1 MCGVAL
7 FFFSHSK
14 PHPLQMSPTLEELFA
29 QVDRA
34 AAVDAHTEMRPRIGI
49 SMNRQDGKETLA
61 DPYFQSVILAGGAPV
76 LVPATTELSV
86 LTTIVDGLDGLLLT
100 GGGDISPDL
109 LGEAPHPSIEDVD
122 PIRDASELQ
131 LIRLASQRSLPIF
144 GICRGHQL
152 LNVAFGGTL
161 YQDLPSQFPKPVLLH
176 SQKEARAV
184 VTQTVTLTAPHSELR
199 RALGLSDEALTMPI
213 PVNSLHHQAVRD
225 VAPGF
230 VATAEAPDGVN
241 EAMEHPEYPI
251 LSVQW
256 HPEWLATT
264 GHEPMLRLFR
274 HFIGRAHRYAHAR
287 RLHHTMI
294 TLDSH
299 TDTPMLFD
307 TFDLGHKEGGR
318 VNLPLMREGELDA
331 VVMAAYLP
339 QGERNDEAHR
349 QAFDYA
355 VERLTRVEEQAVCY
369 PELLGIARS
378 TDDLRRLKREGRK
391 AILLGVENGYAIGRD
406 LSRLHAFK
414 RMGVAYMTLCHN
426 GDNELCDSASGS
438 NGEWG
443 GLSPFGREVV
453 AEMNRIGMMIDVSHA
468 ADATFDDIVRL
479 SRRPIVA
486 THSSCRALCDHP
498 RNLDDDR
505 IRTLAEAGGV
515 MQICLYGGFINHD
528 DPDGATLSD
537 AIRHILHVVRLVG
550 PDHVGIGSDFD
561 GGGGLIG
568 CQSAGEMIQI
578 TLRLLAEG
586 LSDADVAKIWSG
598 NFMRVMDA
606 QR

>member
-1 MCGVAL
+1 MRGCPLL
-7 FFFSHSK
+7 FLPFK
-14 PHPLQMSPTLEELFA
+14 PNMSLTLKELFA

-34 AAVDAHTEMRPRIGI
+34 SAVDTATATRPRIGI
-49 SMNRQDGKETLA
+49 SVNRRDGKGMLA

-100 GGGDISPDL
+100 GGGDISPNL

-122 PIRDASELQ
+122 PIRDAYELQ
-131 LIRLASQRSLPIF
+131 LIRLACQRSLPIF

-152 LNVAFGGTL
+152 INVAFGGTL
-161 YQDLPSQFPKPVLLH
+161 YQDLPTQFPTSVLPH
-176 SQKEARAV
+176 SQEEARDV
-184 VTQTVTLTAPHSELR
+184 TTQTVTLTAPDSELQ
-199 RALGLSDEALTMPI
+199 RAMGLDATTRTSPI
-213 PVNSLHHQAVRD
+213 PINTIHHQAVRD
-225 VAPGF
+225 LAPGF
-230 VATAEAPDGVN
+230 VATAEASDGVN

-264 GHEPMLRLFR
+264 GHEAMLNLFR
-274 HFIGRAHRYAHAR
+274 HLVRRARRYAHAR
-287 RLHHTMI
+287 CLHHTMI

-307 TFDLGHKEGGR
+307 SFDLGRKEGGR
-318 VNLPLMREGELDA
+318 VNLPLMREGRLDA

-339 QGERNDEAHR
+339 QDERNDEAHR
-349 QAFDYA
+349 RAFDYA
-355 VERLTRVEEQAVCY
+355 VERLTHVEEQAIRY
-369 PELLGIARS
+369 PDFLGIARS
-378 TDDLRRLKREGRK
+378 TDDLRRLKREGRR
-391 AILLGVENGYAIGRD
+391 AIIPAVENGYAIGRD

-426 GDNELCDSASGS
+426 GDNELCDSAAGQ
-438 NGEWG
+438 GEWG
-443 GLSPFGREVV
+443 GLSPFGCEVV
-453 AEMNRIGMMIDVSHA
+453 TEMNRIGMMIDVSHA
-468 ADATFDDIVRL
+468 ADATFDDVIRL

-486 THSSCRALCDHP
+486 THSSCRALCDHR

-505 IRTLAEAGGV
+505 IRALAATGGV

-528 DPDGATLSD
+528 HPDSATLSD
-537 AIRHILHVVRLVG
+537 AVRHILHVVRLVG
-550 PDHVGIGSDFD
+550 PNHVGIGSDFD

-586 LSDADVAKIWSG
+586 LSDADIANIWGG

-606 QR
+606 QRLPLA

>member
-1 MCGVAL
+1 M
-7 FFFSHSK
+7 
-14 PHPLQMSPTLEELFA
+14 
-29 QVDRA
+29 
-34 AAVDAHTEMRPRIGI
+34 
-49 SMNRQDGKETLA
+49 LA

-76 LVPATTELSV
+76 LVPATTDLSV
-86 LTTIVDGLDGLLLT
+86 LTTIVEGLDGLLLT

-109 LGEAPHPSIEDVD
+109 LGEEPVPSLEDVD
-122 PIRDASELQ
+122 PIRDAYELQ

-161 YQDLPSQFPKPVLLH
+161 YQDLPTQFPAAVLPH
-176 SQKEARAV
+176 SQEEARDV
-184 VTQTVTLTAPHSELR
+184 ITQTVTLTTPDSELQ
-199 RALGLSDEALTMPI
+199 RAMGLDATTCTAPI

-225 VAPGF
+225 LAPGF
-230 VATAEAPDGVN
+230 IATAEASDGVN

-264 GHEPMLRLFR
+264 GHEVMLNLFR
-274 HFIGRAHRYAHAR
+274 HLVSRARRYAHAR
-287 RLHHTMI
+287 RLHHAMI

-307 TFDLGHKEGGR
+307 TFDLGRKEGGR
-318 VNLPLMREGELDA
+318 VNLPLMREGRLDA

-349 QAFDYA
+349 RAFDYA
-355 VERLTRVEEQAVCY
+355 VERLTRVEEQVIRY
-369 PELLGIARS
+369 PNLLGIARS
-378 TDDLRRLKREGRK
+378 TDDLRRLKREGRR
-391 AILLGVENGYAIGRD
+391 AIIPAVENGYAIGRD
-406 LSRLHAFK
+406 PSRLHAFK

-426 GDNELCDSASGS
+426 GDNELCDSAAGQ
-438 NGEWG
+438 GEWG

-468 ADATFDDIVRL
+468 ADATFDDVIRL

-486 THSSCRALCDHP
+486 THSSCRALCDHR

-505 IRTLAEAGGV
+505 IRALAAQGGV
-515 MQICLYGGFINHD
+515 MQICLYGGFINHNN
-528 DPDGATLSD
+528 PDGATLSD
-537 AIRHILHVVRLVG
+537 AVRHILHVVRLVG

-586 LSDADVAKIWSG
+586 LSDADIAKIWGG

-606 QR
+606 QRETLA

>member
-1 MCGVAL
+1 MGL
-7 FFFSHSK
+7 
-14 PHPLQMSPTLEELFA
+14 
-29 QVDRA
+29 D
-34 AAVDAHTEMRPRIGI
+34 
-49 SMNRQDGKETLA
+49 
-61 DPYFQSVILAGGAPV
+61 
-76 LVPATTELSV
+76 ATT
-86 LTTIVDGLDGLLLT
+86 
-100 GGGDISPDL
+100 
-109 LGEAPHPSIEDVD
+109 
-122 PIRDASELQ
+122 R
-131 LIRLASQRSLPIF
+131 
-144 GICRGHQL
+144 
-152 LNVAFGGTL
+152 
-161 YQDLPSQFPKPVLLH
+161 
-176 SQKEARAV
+176 
-184 VTQTVTLTAPHSELR
+184 TA
-199 RALGLSDEALTMPI
+199 PI

-225 VAPGF
+225 LAPGF
-230 VATAEAPDGVN
+230 VATAEASDGVN

-264 GHEPMLRLFR
+264 GHEAMLNLFR
-274 HFIGRAHRYAHAR
+274 HLVSRARRYAHAR

-307 TFDLGHKEGGR
+307 AFDLGRKEGGR
-318 VNLPLMREGELDA
+318 LNLPLMREGRLDA

-349 QAFDYA
+349 RAFDYA
-355 VERLTRVEEQAVCY
+355 VERLTHVEEQAIRY
-369 PELLGIARS
+369 PNLLGIARS
-378 TDDLRRLKREGRK
+378 TDDLRRLKREGRR
-391 AILLGVENGYAIGRD
+391 AIIPAVENGYAIGRD

-414 RMGVAYMTLCHN
+414 HMGVAYMTLCHN
-426 GDNELCDSASGS
+426 GDNELCDSAAGQ
-438 NGEWG
+438 GEWG

-453 AEMNRIGMMIDVSHA
+453 TEMNRIGMMIDVSHA
-468 ADATFDDIVRL
+468 ADATFDDVIRL

-486 THSSCRALCDHP
+486 THSSCRALCDHR

-505 IRTLAEAGGV
+505 IRALAAQGGV

-528 DPDGATLSD
+528 YPDSATLSD
-537 AIRHILHVVRLVG
+537 AVRHILHVIRLVG
-550 PDHVGIGSDFD
+550 PNHVGIGSDFD

-586 LSDADVAKIWSG
+586 LSDADIANIWGG

-606 QR
+606 QRQPLA

>member
-1 MCGVAL
+1 MRGCPLL
-7 FFFSHSK
+7 FLPFK
-14 PHPLQMSPTLEELFA
+14 PNMSLTLKELFA

-34 AAVDAHTEMRPRIGI
+34 SAVDTATATRPRIGI
-49 SMNRQDGKETLA
+49 SVNRRDGKGMLA

-122 PIRDASELQ
+122 PIRDAYELQ
-131 LIRLASQRSLPIF
+131 LIRLACQRSLPIF

-152 LNVAFGGTL
+152 INVAFGGTL
-161 YQDLPSQFPKPVLLH
+161 YQDLPTQFPTSVLPH
-176 SQKEARAV
+176 SQEEARDV
-184 VTQTVTLTAPHSELR
+184 TTQTVTLTAPDSELQ
-199 RALGLSDEALTMPI
+199 RAMGLDATTRTAPI

-225 VAPGF
+225 LAPGF
-230 VATAEAPDGVN
+230 VATAEASDGVN

-264 GHEPMLRLFR
+264 GHEAMLNLFR
-274 HFIGRAHRYAHAR
+274 HLVRRARRYAHAR
-287 RLHHTMI
+287 CLHHTMI

-307 TFDLGHKEGGR
+307 SFDLGRKEGGR
-318 VNLPLMREGELDA
+318 VNLPLMREGRLDA

-349 QAFDYA
+349 RAFDYA
-355 VERLTRVEEQAVCY
+355 VERLTRVEEQAIRY
-369 PELLGIARS
+369 PDFLGIARS
-378 TDDLRRLKREGRK
+378 TDDLRRLKREGRR
-391 AILLGVENGYAIGRD
+391 AIIPAVENGYAIGRD

-414 RMGVAYMTLCHN
+414 RMGVAYITLCHN
-426 GDNELCDSASGS
+426 GDNELCDSAAGQ
-438 NGEWG
+438 GEWG

-453 AEMNRIGMMIDVSHA
+453 TEMNRIGMMIDVSHA
-468 ADATFDDIVRL
+468 ADATFDDVIRL

-486 THSSCRALCDHP
+486 THSSCRALCDHR

-505 IRTLAEAGGV
+505 IRALAAQGGV

-528 DPDGATLSD
+528 HPDGATLSD
-537 AIRHILHVVRLVG
+537 AVRHILHVIRLVG
-550 PDHVGIGSDFD
+550 PNHVGIGSDFD

-568 CQSAGEMIQI
+568 
-578 TLRLLAEG
+578 
-586 LSDADVAKIWSG
+586 
-598 NFMRVMDA
+598 
-606 QR
+606 

>member
-1 MCGVAL
+1 MRGCPLL
-7 FFFSHSK
+7 FLPFK
-14 PHPLQMSPTLEELFA
+14 PNMSLTLKELFA

-34 AAVDAHTEMRPRIGI
+34 SAVDTATATRPRIGI
-49 SMNRQDGKETLA
+49 SVNRRDGKGMLA

-122 PIRDASELQ
+122 PIRDAYELQ
-131 LIRLASQRSLPIF
+131 LIRLACQRSLPIF

-152 LNVAFGGTL
+152 INVAFGGTL
-161 YQDLPSQFPKPVLLH
+161 YQDLPTQFPTSVLPH
-176 SQKEARAV
+176 SQEEARDV
-184 VTQTVTLTAPHSELR
+184 TTQTVTLTAPDSELQ
-199 RALGLSDEALTMPI
+199 RAMGLDATTRTSPI
-213 PVNSLHHQAVRD
+213 PINTIHHQAVRD
-225 VAPGF
+225 LAPGF
-230 VATAEAPDGVN
+230 VATAEASDGVN

-264 GHEPMLRLFR
+264 GHEAMLNLFR
-274 HFIGRAHRYAHAR
+274 HLVRRARRYAHAR
-287 RLHHTMI
+287 CLHHTMI

-307 TFDLGHKEGGR
+307 SFDLGRKEGGR
-318 VNLPLMREGELDA
+318 VNLPLMREGRLDA

-339 QGERNDEAHR
+339 QDERNDEAHR
-349 QAFDYA
+349 RAFDYA
-355 VERLTRVEEQAVCY
+355 VERLTHVEEQAIRY
-369 PELLGIARS
+369 PDFLGIARS
-378 TDDLRRLKREGRK
+378 TDDLRRLKREGRR
-391 AILLGVENGYAIGRD
+391 AIIPAVENGYAIGRD

-426 GDNELCDSASGS
+426 GDNELCDSAAGQ
-438 NGEWG
+438 GEWG
-443 GLSPFGREVV
+443 GLSPFGCEVV
-453 AEMNRIGMMIDVSHA
+453 TEMNRIGMMIDVSHA
-468 ADATFDDIVRL
+468 ADATFDDVIRL

-486 THSSCRALCDHP
+486 THSSCRALCDHR

-505 IRTLAEAGGV
+505 IRALAATGGV

-528 DPDGATLSD
+528 HPDSATLSD
-537 AIRHILHVVRLVG
+537 AVRHIMHVVRLVG
-550 PDHVGIGSDFD
+550 PNHVGIGSDFD

-586 LSDADVAKIWSG
+586 LSDADIANIWGG

-606 QR
+606 QRLPLA

>member
-34 AAVDAHTEMRPRIGI
+34 ASVDTAATTRPRIGI
-49 SMNRQDGKETLA
+49 SINRQDGKETLA

-122 PIRDASELQ
+122 PIRDAYELQ
-131 LIRLASQRSLPIF
+131 LIRLTSQRNLPIF

-161 YQDLPSQFPKPVLLH
+161 YQDLPSQFPASVLPH
-176 SQKEARAV
+176 SQEEAREVA
-184 VTQTVTLTAPHSELR
+184 TQTVSLTAPGSELR
-199 RALGLSDEALTMPI
+199 RALGLSNEALTAPI

-264 GHEPMLRLFR
+264 GHEAMLRLFR
-274 HFIGRAHRYAHAR
+274 HLVSRARRYAHAR

-307 TFDLGHKEGGR
+307 SFDLGRKEGGR
-318 VNLPLMREGELDA
+318 VNLPLMHEGRLDA

-339 QGERNDEAHR
+339 QGERNDVAHR

-355 VERLTRVEEQAVCY
+355 VERLTRVEEQAVRY
-369 PELLGIARS
+369 PNLLGIARS

-453 AEMNRIGMMIDVSHA
+453 AEMNRLGMMIDVSHA
-468 ADATFDDIVRL
+468 ADATFDDVVRL

-486 THSSCRALCDHP
+486 THSSCRALCNHR

-505 IRTLAEAGGV
+505 IRALAEAGGV

-537 AIRHILHVVRLVG
+537 AVRHILHVVRLVG

-586 LSDADVAKIWSG
+586 LSDADIANIWGG

>member
-1 MCGVAL
+1 
-7 FFFSHSK
+7 
-14 PHPLQMSPTLEELFA
+14 MSPTLEELFA

-34 AAVDAHTEMRPRIGI
+34 AAADAGTTTRPRIGI
-49 SMNRQDGKETLA
+49 SVNRRDGKEMLA

-76 LVPATTELSV
+76 LVPATTDLSV
-86 LTTIVDGLDGLLLT
+86 LTTIVEGLDGLLLT

-109 LGEAPHPSIEDVD
+109 LGEEPVPSLEDVD
-122 PIRDASELQ
+122 PIRDAYELQ

-161 YQDLPSQFPKPVLLH
+161 YQDLPTQFPAAVLPH
-176 SQKEARAV
+176 SQEEARDV
-184 VTQTVTLTAPHSELR
+184 ITQTVALTRPDSELQ
-199 RALGLSDEALTMPI
+199 RAMGLDATTCTAPI

-225 VAPGF
+225 LAPGF
-230 VATAEAPDGVN
+230 IATAEASDGVN

-264 GHEPMLRLFR
+264 GHETMLNLFR
-274 HFIGRAHRYAHAR
+274 HLVSRARRYAHAR
-287 RLHHTMI
+287 RLHHAMI

-307 TFDLGHKEGGR
+307 TFDLGRKEGGR
-318 VNLPLMREGELDA
+318 VNLPLMREGRLDA

-339 QGERNDEAHR
+339 QGERNDGAHR
-349 QAFDYA
+349 RAFNYA
-355 VERLTRVEEQAVCY
+355 VERLTRLEEQIIRY
-369 PELLGIARS
+369 PNLLGIARS
-378 TDDLRRLKREGRK
+378 TDDLRRLKREGRR
-391 AILLGVENGYAIGRD
+391 AIIPAVENGYAIGRD

-443 GLSPFGREVV
+443 GLSSFGREVV
-453 AEMNRIGMMIDVSHA
+453 AEMNRLGMMIDVSHA
-468 ADATFDDIVRL
+468 ADATFDDVVRL

-486 THSSCRALCDHP
+486 THSSCRALCNHR

-505 IRTLAEAGGV
+505 IRALAATGGV

-537 AIRHILHVVRLVG
+537 AVRHILHVVRLVG

-586 LSDADVAKIWSG
+586 LSDADIAKIWGG

-606 QR
+606 QRETLA

>member
-1 MCGVAL
+1 MRGCPLL
-7 FFFSHSK
+7 FLPFK
-14 PHPLQMSPTLEELFA
+14 PNMSLTLKELFA

-34 AAVDAHTEMRPRIGI
+34 SAVDTATATRPRIGI
-49 SMNRQDGKETLA
+49 SVNRRDGKGMLA

-122 PIRDASELQ
+122 PIRDAYELQ
-131 LIRLASQRSLPIF
+131 LIRLACQRSLPIF

-152 LNVAFGGTL
+152 INVAFGGTL
-161 YQDLPSQFPKPVLLH
+161 YQDLPTQFPTSVLPH
-176 SQKEARAV
+176 SQEEARDV
-184 VTQTVTLTAPHSELR
+184 TTQTVTLTAPDSELQ
-199 RALGLSDEALTMPI
+199 RAMGLDATTRTSPI
-213 PVNSLHHQAVRD
+213 PINTIHHQAVRD
-225 VAPGF
+225 LAPGF
-230 VATAEAPDGVN
+230 VATAEASDGVN

-264 GHEPMLRLFR
+264 GHEAMLNLFR
-274 HFIGRAHRYAHAR
+274 HLVRRARRYAHAR
-287 RLHHTMI
+287 CLHHTMI

-307 TFDLGHKEGGR
+307 SFDLGRKEGGR
-318 VNLPLMREGELDA
+318 VNLPLMREGRLDA

-339 QGERNDEAHR
+339 QDERNDEAHR
-349 QAFDYA
+349 RAFDYA
-355 VERLTRVEEQAVCY
+355 VERLTHVEEQAIRY
-369 PELLGIARS
+369 PDFLGIARS
-378 TDDLRRLKREGRK
+378 TDDLRRLKREGRR
-391 AILLGVENGYAIGRD
+391 AIIPAVENGYAIGRD

-426 GDNELCDSASGS
+426 GDNELCDSAAGQ
-438 NGEWG
+438 GEWG
-443 GLSPFGREVV
+443 GLSPFGCEVV
-453 AEMNRIGMMIDVSHA
+453 TEMNRIGMMIDVSHA
-468 ADATFDDIVRL
+468 ADATFDDVIRL

-486 THSSCRALCDHP
+486 THSSCRALCDHR

-505 IRTLAEAGGV
+505 IRALAATGGV

-528 DPDGATLSD
+528 HPDSATLSD
-537 AIRHILHVVRLVG
+537 AVRHILHVVRLVG
-550 PDHVGIGSDFD
+550 PNHVGIGSDFD

-586 LSDADVAKIWSG
+586 LSDADIANIWGG

-606 QR
+606 QRLPLA

>member
-1 MCGVAL
+1 
-7 FFFSHSK
+7 
-14 PHPLQMSPTLEELFA
+14 MSPTLEELFA

-34 AAVDAHTEMRPRIGI
+34 AAVDTAATTRPRIGI
-49 SMNRQDGKETLA
+49 SINRQDGKETLA

-122 PIRDASELQ
+122 PIRDAYELQ
-131 LIRLASQRSLPIF
+131 LIRLASQRNLPIF

-161 YQDLPSQFPKPVLLH
+161 YQDLPSQFPSPVLPH
-176 SQKEARAV
+176 SQEEAREVA
-184 VTQTVTLTAPHSELR
+184 TQTVTLTAPGSELR
-199 RALGLSDEALTMPI
+199 RALGLSNEALTAPI

-256 HPEWLATT
+256 HPEWLTTT
-264 GHEPMLRLFR
+264 GHEAMLHLFR
-274 HFIGRAHRYAHAR
+274 HLVSRARRYAHAR

-307 TFDLGHKEGGR
+307 SFDLGRKEGGR
-318 VNLPLMREGELDA
+318 VNLPLMREGRLDA

-339 QGERNDEAHR
+339 QGKRNDEAHR

-355 VERLTRVEEQAVCY
+355 VERLTRVEEQAVRY
-369 PELLGIARS
+369 PNLLGIARS

-468 ADATFDDIVRL
+468 ADATFDDVVRL

-486 THSSCRALCDHP
+486 THSSCRALCNHR

-505 IRTLAEAGGV
+505 IRALAEAGGV

-537 AIRHILHVVRLVG
+537 AVRHILHVVRLVG

-586 LSDADVAKIWSG
+586 LSDADIAKIWGG

>member
-1 MCGVAL
+1 
-7 FFFSHSK
+7 
-14 PHPLQMSPTLEELFA
+14 MSLTLKELFA

-34 AAVDAHTEMRPRIGI
+34 SAVDTATSTRPRIGI
-49 SMNRQDGKETLA
+49 SVNRRDGKEMLA

-86 LTTIVDGLDGLLLT
+86 LTTIVEGLDGLLLT

-109 LGEAPHPSIEDVD
+109 LGETPHPSLEDVD
-122 PIRDASELQ
+122 PIRDTSELQ
-131 LIRLASQRSLPIF
+131 LIRLAHQRGLPIF

-152 LNVAFGGTL
+152 INVAFGGTL
-161 YQDLPSQFPKPVLLH
+161 YQDLPSQFPSPVLPH
-176 SQKEARAV
+176 SQAEARDV
-184 VTQTVTLTAPHSELR
+184 ITQSVTLTTPDSELQ
-199 RALGLSDEALTMPI
+199 RAMGLDATTRTAPI

-225 VAPGF
+225 LAPGF

-264 GHEPMLRLFR
+264 GHEAMLNLFR
-274 HFIGRAHRYAHAR
+274 HLVSRARRYAHAR

-307 TFDLGHKEGGR
+307 AFDLGRKEGGR
-318 VNLPLMREGELDA
+318 VNLPLMREGRLDA

-339 QGERNDEAHR
+339 QDERNDEAHR
-349 QAFDYA
+349 RAFDYA
-355 VERLTRVEEQAVCY
+355 VKRLTHVEEQAIRY
-369 PELLGIARS
+369 PNLLGMARS
-378 TDDLRRLKREGRK
+378 TDDLRRLKREGRR
-391 AILLGVENGYAIGRD
+391 AIILAVENGYAIGRD

-426 GDNELCDSASGS
+426 GDNELCDSAAGQ
-438 NGEWG
+438 GEWG

-453 AEMNRIGMMIDVSHA
+453 TEMNRIGMMIDVSHA
-468 ADATFDDIVRL
+468 ADATFDDVVRL

-486 THSSCRALCDHP
+486 THSSCRAFCDHR

-505 IRTLAEAGGV
+505 IRALAATGGV

-528 DPDGATLSD
+528 HPDSATLSD
-537 AIRHILHVVRLVG
+537 AVRHIMHVVQLVG
-550 PDHVGIGSDFD
+550 PNHVGIGSDFD

-586 LSDADVAKIWSG
+586 LSDADIANIWGG

-606 QR
+606 QRLPLA

>member
-1 MCGVAL
+1 MRGCPLL
-7 FFFSHSK
+7 FLPFK
-14 PHPLQMSPTLEELFA
+14 PNMSLTLKELFA

-34 AAVDAHTEMRPRIGI
+34 SAVDTATATRPRIGI
-49 SMNRQDGKETLA
+49 SVNRRDGKGMLA

-122 PIRDASELQ
+122 PIRDAYELQ
-131 LIRLASQRSLPIF
+131 LIRLACQRSLPIF

-152 LNVAFGGTL
+152 INVAFGGTL
-161 YQDLPSQFPKPVLLH
+161 YQDLPTQFPTSVLPH
-176 SQKEARAV
+176 SQEEARDV
-184 VTQTVTLTAPHSELR
+184 TTQTVTLTAPDSELQ
-199 RALGLSDEALTMPI
+199 RAMGLDATTRTAPI

-225 VAPGF
+225 LAPGF
-230 VATAEAPDGVN
+230 VATAEASDGVN

-264 GHEPMLRLFR
+264 GHEAMLNLFR
-274 HFIGRAHRYAHAR
+274 HLVRRARRYAHAR
-287 RLHHTMI
+287 CLHHTMI

-307 TFDLGHKEGGR
+307 SFDLGRKEGGR
-318 VNLPLMREGELDA
+318 VNLPLMREGRLDA

-339 QGERNDEAHR
+339 QDERNDEAHR
-349 QAFDYA
+349 RAFDYA
-355 VERLTRVEEQAVCY
+355 VERLTHVEEQAIRY
-369 PELLGIARS
+369 PDFLGIARS
-378 TDDLRRLKREGRK
+378 TDDLRRLKREGRR
-391 AILLGVENGYAIGRD
+391 AIIPAVENGYAIGRD

-426 GDNELCDSASGS
+426 GDNELCDSAAGQ
-438 NGEWG
+438 GEWG
-443 GLSPFGREVV
+443 GLSPFGCEVV
-453 AEMNRIGMMIDVSHA
+453 TEMNRIGMMIDVSHA
-468 ADATFDDIVRL
+468 ADATFDDVIRL

-486 THSSCRALCDHP
+486 THSSCRALCDHR

-505 IRTLAEAGGV
+505 IRALAATGGV

-528 DPDGATLSD
+528 HPDSATLSD
-537 AIRHILHVVRLVG
+537 AVRHILHVVRLVG
-550 PDHVGIGSDFD
+550 PNHVGIGSDFD

-586 LSDADVAKIWSG
+586 LSDADIANIWGG

-606 QR
+606 QRLPLA

>member
-1 MCGVAL
+1 
-7 FFFSHSK
+7 
-14 PHPLQMSPTLEELFA
+14 MSPTLEELFA
-29 QVDRA
+29 QADRA
-34 AAVDAHTEMRPRIGI
+34 AAVDAHTDMRPRIGI
-49 SMNRQDGKETLA
+49 SMNRQEGKETLA
-61 DPYFQSVILAGGAPV
+61 DPYYQSIILAGGAPV
-76 LVPATTELSV
+76 LVPATTDLSV
-86 LTTIVDGLDGLLLT
+86 LTTIVEGIDGLLLT

-109 LGEAPHPSIEDVD
+109 LGEEPVPSLEDVD
-122 PIRDASELQ
+122 PIRDAYELR
-131 LIRLASQRSLPIF
+131 LIRLAYQHGLPIL

-152 LNVAFGGTL
+152 INVAFGGTL
-161 YQDLPSQFPKPVLLH
+161 YQDLPSQYPKPALLH
-176 SQKEARAV
+176 SQKEARGV
-184 VTQTVTLTAPHSELR
+184 VTQAITLTAPDSELQ
-199 RALGLSDEALTMPI
+199 RAMGIAPEHLATPI

-225 VAPGF
+225 LASGF
-230 VATAEAPDGVN
+230 IATAEAPDGVN

-274 HFIGRAHRYAHAR
+274 HFIGRTHRYAHAR
-287 RLHHTMI
+287 RLHHTML

-299 TDTPMLFD
+299 TDTPMVFE
-307 TFDLGHKEGGR
+307 TFDLGRKEGGR
-318 VNLPLMREGELDA
+318 VNLPLMREGGLDA

-339 QGERNDEAHR
+339 QGERTDEAHR
-349 QAFDYA
+349 RAFDYA
-355 VERLTRVEEQAVCY
+355 IERLTRVEEQAVRY
-369 PELLGIARS
+369 PNLLGIARS
-378 TDDLRRLKREGRK
+378 TDDLRRFKREGRH
-391 AILLGVENGYAIGRD
+391 AIIPAVENGYAIGRD

-426 GDNELCDSASGS
+426 GDNELCDSATGS

-443 GLSPFGREVV
+443 GLSLFGREVV

-468 ADATFDDIVRL
+468 ADTTFDDVIRL
-479 SRRPIVA
+479 SRRPIIA
-486 THSSCRALCDHP
+486 SHSSCRALCDRR

-505 IRTLAEAGGV
+505 IRALAATGGV

-528 DPDGATLSD
+528 NPDGATLSD
-537 AIRHILHVVRLVG
+537 AIRHILHVVQLVG

-578 TLRLLAEG
+578 TLRLFAEG
-586 LSDADVAKIWSG
+586 LSYADIAKIWGG

-606 QR
+606 QRTPLT

>member
-1 MCGVAL
+1 MRGCPLL
-7 FFFSHSK
+7 FLPFK
-14 PHPLQMSPTLEELFA
+14 PNMSLTLKELFA

-34 AAVDAHTEMRPRIGI
+34 SAVDTATATRPRIGI
-49 SMNRQDGKETLA
+49 SVNRRDGKGMLA

-122 PIRDASELQ
+122 PIRDAYELQ
-131 LIRLASQRSLPIF
+131 LIRLACQRSLPIF

-152 LNVAFGGTL
+152 INVAFGGTL
-161 YQDLPSQFPKPVLLH
+161 YQDLPTQFPTSVLPH
-176 SQKEARAV
+176 SQEEARDV
-184 VTQTVTLTAPHSELR
+184 TTQTVTLTAPDSELQ
-199 RALGLSDEALTMPI
+199 RAMGLDATTRTSPI
-213 PVNSLHHQAVRD
+213 PINTIHHQAVRD
-225 VAPGF
+225 LAPGF
-230 VATAEAPDGVN
+230 VATAEASDGVN

-264 GHEPMLRLFR
+264 GHEAMLNLFR
-274 HFIGRAHRYAHAR
+274 HLVRRARRYAHAR
-287 RLHHTMI
+287 CLHHTMI

-307 TFDLGHKEGGR
+307 SFDLGRKEGGR
-318 VNLPLMREGELDA
+318 VNLPLMREGRLDA

-339 QGERNDEAHR
+339 QDERNDEAHR
-349 QAFDYA
+349 RAFDYA
-355 VERLTRVEEQAVCY
+355 VERLTHVEEQAIRY
-369 PELLGIARS
+369 PDFLGIARS
-378 TDDLRRLKREGRK
+378 TDDLRRLKREGRR
-391 AILLGVENGYAIGRD
+391 AIIPAVENGYAIGRD

-426 GDNELCDSASGS
+426 GDNELCDSAAGQ
-438 NGEWG
+438 GEWG
-443 GLSPFGREVV
+443 GLSPFGCEVV
-453 AEMNRIGMMIDVSHA
+453 TEMNRIGMMIDVSHA
-468 ADATFDDIVRL
+468 ADATFDDVIRL

-486 THSSCRALCDHP
+486 THSSCRALCDHR

-505 IRTLAEAGGV
+505 IRALAATGGV

-528 DPDGATLSD
+528 HPDSATLSD
-537 AIRHILHVVRLVG
+537 AVRHIMHVIRLVG
-550 PDHVGIGSDFD
+550 PNHVGIGSDFD

-586 LSDADVAKIWSG
+586 LSDADIANIWGG

-606 QR
+606 QRLPLA

>member
-1 MCGVAL
+1 MRGCPLL
-7 FFFSHSK
+7 FLPFK
-14 PHPLQMSPTLEELFA
+14 PNMSLTLKELFA

-34 AAVDAHTEMRPRIGI
+34 SAVDTATATRPRIGI
-49 SMNRQDGKETLA
+49 SVNRRDGKGMLA

-122 PIRDASELQ
+122 PIRDAYELQ
-131 LIRLASQRSLPIF
+131 LIRLACQRSLPIF

-152 LNVAFGGTL
+152 INVAFGGTL
-161 YQDLPSQFPKPVLLH
+161 YQDLPTQFPTSVLPH
-176 SQKEARAV
+176 SQEEARDV
-184 VTQTVTLTAPHSELR
+184 TTQTVTLTAPDSELQ
-199 RALGLSDEALTMPI
+199 RAMGLDATTRTSPI
-213 PVNSLHHQAVRD
+213 PINTIHHQAVRD
-225 VAPGF
+225 LAPGF
-230 VATAEAPDGVN
+230 VATAEASDGVN

-264 GHEPMLRLFR
+264 GHEAMLNLFR
-274 HFIGRAHRYAHAR
+274 HLVRRARRYAHAR
-287 RLHHTMI
+287 CLHHTMI

-307 TFDLGHKEGGR
+307 SFDLGRKEGGR
-318 VNLPLMREGELDA
+318 VNLPLMREGRLDA

-339 QGERNDEAHR
+339 QDERNDEAHR
-349 QAFDYA
+349 RAFDYA
-355 VERLTRVEEQAVCY
+355 VERLTHVEEQAIRY
-369 PELLGIARS
+369 PDFLGIARS
-378 TDDLRRLKREGRK
+378 TDDLRRLKREGRR
-391 AILLGVENGYAIGRD
+391 AIIPAVENGYAIGRD

-426 GDNELCDSASGS
+426 GDNELCDSAAGQ
-438 NGEWG
+438 GEWG
-443 GLSPFGREVV
+443 GLSPFGCEVV
-453 AEMNRIGMMIDVSHA
+453 TEMNRIGMMIDVSHA
-468 ADATFDDIVRL
+468 ADATFDDVIRL

-486 THSSCRALCDHP
+486 THSSCRALCDHR

-505 IRTLAEAGGV
+505 IRALAATGGV

-528 DPDGATLSD
+528 HPDSATLSD
-537 AIRHILHVVRLVG
+537 AGRHILHVVQLVG
-550 PDHVGIGSDFD
+550 LNHVGIGSDFD

-586 LSDADVAKIWSG
+586 LSDADIANIWGG

-606 QR
+606 QRLPLA